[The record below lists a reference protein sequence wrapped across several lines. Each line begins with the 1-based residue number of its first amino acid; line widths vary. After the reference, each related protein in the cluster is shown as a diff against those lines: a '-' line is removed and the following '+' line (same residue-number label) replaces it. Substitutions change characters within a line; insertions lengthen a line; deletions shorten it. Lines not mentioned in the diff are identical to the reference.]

1 MLYWLNVVLG
11 MLYWWYFVLGLWI
24 LLALSILFAGYA
36 LKKVSWKVMAASV
49 ICSIPNTILV
59 FLVN

>member
-49 ICSIPNTILV
+49 ICSIPNTIFVL
-59 FLVN
+59 FE